1 MGPEIGIIDFHGLRS
16 VPEKKVRAVLG
27 VAEGTQLPRSKGDVE
42 EAVEQIEG
50 VVRAHL
56 QAVCCEDGKAILY
69 VGIEEQGAPHFS
81 FHAAPEQIVLLPEE
95 IHHAYVHF
103 VSALNDAVRLQE
115 TDEDLTAGHSLMRN
129 AQARAHQ
136 ELFIEQAAKHL
147 EVLRDV
153 LRNSMNEEHRAIAA
167 YVIGYA
173 PDKREVIDDLLYALR
188 DPDETVRSNAMRSLS
203 AIEVLAKLRPT
214 LKISIPSTWLI
225 EMLNS
230 VVWTDRTAA
239 AVNLV
244 HLTEWR
250 DEEALNQLRTRAL
263 DSLIEMARWKHL
275 AHALPA
281 YILLGRMLGLEEEA
295 IQKEWASDARL
306 GLVEKAEE
314 LRRKKKR

>member
-1 MGPEIGIIDFHGLRS
+1 MGPEIGIIDFYGLRS
-16 VPEKKVRAVLG
+16 VPEKKVRAALG

-42 EAVEQIEG
+42 EAVEQVEG
-50 VVRAHL
+50 IVRAQL

-69 VGIEEQGAPHFS
+69 VGVEEQGAPHFS
-81 FHAAPEQIVLLPEE
+81 FHAVPEELVLLPEE
-95 IHHAYVHF
+95 IHHSYVHF
-103 VSALNDAVRLQE
+103 VSALGDAVRLQE
-115 TDEDLTAGHSLMRN
+115 TEEDLTEGHSLMRN

-136 ELFIEQAAKHL
+136 EVFLQQATEHL
-147 EVLRDV
+147 DVLRDV

-214 LKISIPSTWLI
+214 LKINISSTWLI

-250 DEEALNQLRTRAL
+250 DEESLNQLRDRAL

-281 YILLGRMLGLEEEA
+281 YILLGRILGLEEEA
-295 IQKEWASDARL
+295 IQKEWASDGRL

-314 LRRKKKR
+314 LRPAKKG